1 MGPSLHDENNR
12 EWVTTGELVDDY
24 KWMQMGARVP
34 LGIYCSHG
42 RSDLVTAARPATSV
56 LTP

>member
-24 KWMQMGARVP
+24 KWTADGRARVP
-34 LGIYCSHG
+34 YIYCSHG
-42 RSDLVTAARPATSV
+42 RSDLG
-56 LTP
+56 